1 MFIKFN
7 LVFKLADMR
16 YNILI
21 SGPPASGKSTLFVE
35 AIKGKNAGGIHTP
48 EIRRDGERW
57 GFKVIDLHTGK
68 EAIFASAE
76 IKPAIVSK
84 YGLDIEA
91 FERVAIPATEWAL
104 ENADMVAIDEIG
116 NMEVHSEKFK
126 QLVEQAL
133 DAKKVIATISFR
145 SKDPFIEKVKLRKD
159 VKIHYLTRVNW
170 ERVLKEIK
178 LEL

>member
-1 MFIKFN
+1 MK
-7 LVFKLADMR
+7 

-21 SGPPASGKSTLFVE
+21 SGPPASGKSTLITD
-35 AIKGKNAGGIHTP
+35 AIRGKNVGGIHTP
-48 EIRRDGERW
+48 EIRKDGERW

-68 EAIFASAE
+68 EAIFASIE
-76 IKPAIVSK
+76 IKPAVISK
-84 YGLDIEA
+84 YGIDIEA
-91 FERVAIPATEWAL
+91 FEKVAIPALEWAL
-104 ENADMVAIDEIG
+104 EFADLVAIDEIG

-126 QLVEQAL
+126 QLVEQTL

-159 VKIHYLTRVNW
+159 VKIHYITIANW
-170 ERVLKEIK
+170 ERILKETK

>member
-1 MFIKFN
+1 
-7 LVFKLADMR
+7 MR

-21 SGPPASGKSTLFVE
+21 TGPPASGKSTLIAD
-35 AIKGKNAGGIHTP
+35 AIRGKNVGGIHTP
-48 EIRRDGERW
+48 EIRKDGERW

-68 EAIFASAE
+68 EAIFASIE
-76 IKPAIVSK
+76 IKPAEVSK

-91 FERVAIPATEWAL
+91 FEKVAIPAIEWAL
-104 ENADMVAIDEIG
+104 ESADIVAIDEIG

-126 QLVEQAL
+126 QLVEQSL
-133 DAKKVIATISFR
+133 DAKKVVATISFR

-159 VKIHYLTRVNW
+159 VKLHYLTSVNW
-170 ERVLKEIK
+170 ERVLKEIR

>member
-1 MFIKFN
+1 
-7 LVFKLADMR
+7 MR

-21 SGPPASGKSTLFVE
+21 SGPPASGKSTLLADAV
-35 AIKGKNAGGIHTP
+35 KGKNVGGIHTP

-68 EAIFASAE
+68 EAIFASIE
-76 IKPAIVSK
+76 IKPPVISK

-91 FERVAIPATEWAL
+91 FEKVAIPAIEWAM
-104 ENADMVAIDEIG
+104 ESADVIAIDEIG
-116 NMEVHSEKFK
+116 NMEMHSEKFK

-145 SKDPFIEKVKLRKD
+145 SKDLFIEKVKLRKD
-159 VKIHYLTRVNW
+159 VKIHYLTGINW
-170 ERVLKEIK
+170 ERILKEVK
-178 LEL
+178 AEL